1 MSEGGYQKSDKLW
14 YINSGVRGFDLNTLP
29 RCQAVTKTTN
39 RRCKN
44 PAMKGRKVCCVHAGL
59 YKPGA
64 PKGNKN
70 SLKHGM
76 YSAEAIADRKTAQE
90 LLNESAEL
98 LDEILGLNVTGE

>member
-29 RCQAVTKTTN
+29 RCQAVTKTTK

-59 YKPGA
+59 YTPGA
-64 PKGNKN
+64 PKGNRN
-70 SLKHGM
+70 SWKHGL
-76 YSAEAIADRKTAQE
+76 YSEAAIAERKAARE
-90 LLNESAEL
+90 MLKDSAEL
-98 LDEILGLNVTGE
+98 LDEILGLDVNGE